1 MMLELVFEQ
10 WRYVVAMCFVE
21 EGNPVQHDN
30 IKRNKIIMNA
40 NLRRKSLTFLLF
52 LVCVCDCDRYACME
66 AAYQIFF

>member
-1 MMLELVFEQ
+1 M
-10 WRYVVAMCFVE
+10 FVE

-30 IKRNKIIMNA
+30 IKQNKIIMDA